1 MKKIKE
7 KNNKK
12 TLKENTSILILAI
25 LCIGIMIGNFLTVV
39 DYKVVDVAEI
49 TVRIQI
55 FGSNYIFENNK

>member
-25 LCIGIMIGNFLTVV
+25 LCIGIMIGNFWTVV
-39 DYKVVDVAEI
+39 DYKVVDVAEN
-49 TVRIQI
+49 TVTMQI
-55 FGSNYIFENNK
+55 FGRNYIYEYNK